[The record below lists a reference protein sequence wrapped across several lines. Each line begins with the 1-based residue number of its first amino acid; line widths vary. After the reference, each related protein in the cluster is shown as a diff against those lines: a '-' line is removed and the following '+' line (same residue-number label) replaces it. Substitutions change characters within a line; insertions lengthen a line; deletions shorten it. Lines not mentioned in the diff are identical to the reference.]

1 MSNGVS
7 VQNSRVHKMGNFEP
21 SSGNIGSSYGMNN
34 GFGSNKSNWAGSIW
48 GNGTLK
54 KTFGDATNEGSN
66 RRGSHSVKTDEVE
79 GKTGSSS
86 LLASSESE
94 GWNRGQG
101 IPWGAVNGT
110 SMSATNQ
117 TKPISPV
124 RQRIPEP
131 ASTSQIAPS
140 AGRSSSPYFQDGLN
154 SLQQH
159 ISPPITNGTAQGVSE
174 TQPFAN
180 YRNRQSESVASAF
193 SPPDRTG
200 GNDID
205 FVPAFAQMKIQ
216 ATEKFNGIQYS
227 DLGSSAN
234 SFNLRNPYERQ
245 AHPLTQNQ
253 EYSNNSV
260 EVGQDSM
267 SQYEVQKAR
276 NGGPNPNGFLSPTSG
291 NIRRGKINQSYHPS
305 GTPPNVPDMLNPSI
319 SAFSKRVTEGPN
331 APLDRKSRGLQ
342 QLQQEPANFLA
353 GQALQHNNA
362 QSRMQYQNYELSGYP
377 SVRMN
382 PLPNTYGMPSYLG
395 YVQPPVPPPFSTR
408 NEPIRSPLLE
418 EFRTNNRTNRRFE
431 LKDIYGHVVEF
442 AGDQHGSRFIQ
453 QKLETANSDG
463 KDQIFM
469 EIQPNSLQLMTDLFG
484 NYVIQKLFEHGS
496 QAQKKILANQ
506 MKGHVRSLSN
516 QMYGCRVVQKA
527 LEHVLTDQQAALISE
542 LNTKGLVLECVMDQN
557 GNHVIQKAIERV
569 PTEHIQFIIDA
580 FLGQVAQLATHA
592 YGCRVIQRM
601 LEHCKD
607 PSRRQILEELHACIP
622 TLVID
627 QFGNYVIQHII
638 QHGDEVDRSRILSIV
653 VNNVLAFSKHKFAS
667 NVVEKSIEYGAPQQ
681 RGEILRL
688 LTSANGDGESP
699 VLGLVRDQYGNYV
712 IQKVL
717 NVLKG
722 AERENLINQIRPH
735 LPSLKKVSFS
745 KQIIAIEKIILD
757 ADYEANQSSQSS
769 SLPSTNASTVDGPVT
784 PGPSIGLV
792 SPPASISGLVD
803 ESIVKTPTGPAVIK
817 EVGMS
822 F

>member
-1 MSNGVS
+1 
-7 VQNSRVHKMGNFEP
+7 
-21 SSGNIGSSYGMNN
+21 
-34 GFGSNKSNWAGSIW
+34 
-48 GNGTLK
+48 
-54 KTFGDATNEGSN
+54 
-66 RRGSHSVKTDEVE
+66 
-79 GKTGSSS
+79 
-86 LLASSESE
+86 
-94 GWNRGQG
+94 
-101 IPWGAVNGT
+101 
-110 SMSATNQ
+110 MSATNQ

-193 SPPDRTG
+193 SPPGNTPSQHLPPLSRSISHNDTYSTRNSFPPTNDGPISRTVTSSSIPTSRAHQSSAHNSHSSVSASAQRPSHSSHPSFHTIAYDRLDRTG

-234 SFNLRNPYERQ
+234 SFNLRNPYERH

-362 QSRMQYQNYELSGYP
+362 QSRMQNQNYELSGYP

-431 LKDIYGHVVEF
+431 LK
-442 AGDQHGSRFIQ
+442 
-453 QKLETANSDG
+453 
-463 KDQIFM
+463 
-469 EIQPNSLQLMTDLFG
+469 
-484 NYVIQKLFEHGS
+484 
-496 QAQKKILANQ
+496 
-506 MKGHVRSLSN
+506 VRSLN
-516 QMYGCRVVQKA
+516 IR
-527 LEHVLTDQQAALISE
+527 
-542 LNTKGLVLECVMDQN
+542 LVC
-557 GNHVIQKAIERV
+557 
-569 PTEHIQFIIDA
+569 F
-580 FLGQVAQLATHA
+580 
-592 YGCRVIQRM
+592 
-601 LEHCKD
+601 
-607 PSRRQILEELHACIP
+607 
-622 TLVID
+622 
-627 QFGNYVIQHII
+627 
-638 QHGDEVDRSRILSIV
+638 
-653 VNNVLAFSKHKFAS
+653 
-667 NVVEKSIEYGAPQQ
+667 
-681 RGEILRL
+681 
-688 LTSANGDGESP
+688 
-699 VLGLVRDQYGNYV
+699 
-712 IQKVL
+712 
-717 NVLKG
+717 
-722 AERENLINQIRPH
+722 
-735 LPSLKKVSFS
+735 
-745 KQIIAIEKIILD
+745 
-757 ADYEANQSSQSS
+757 
-769 SLPSTNASTVDGPVT
+769 
-784 PGPSIGLV
+784 
-792 SPPASISGLVD
+792 
-803 ESIVKTPTGPAVIK
+803 
-817 EVGMS
+817 
-822 F
+822 